1 VRTAKVAPL
10 FPEQE
15 TDTTSDAI
23 ERVFTNLTVATIT
36 RTLARM
42 AERFAPLVRDQRA
55 ALLGA
60 LSHVEGD
67 TWNLPTVCA
76 PWTVKDVAAH
86 LVEGEL
92 LLGRLY
98 RGELED
104 IPHETGDDVER
115 WSKVDGSTVRYS
127 LWHHGEATQRVID
140 SRSDESWRRTVTQ
153 DGASFELRQALRIH
167 FFELAVH
174 GHDITSALGA
184 PTVWEDRAWVVVEA
198 CLRRAPGVLASHP
211 GTGSIVV
218 RIPDVGSR
226 TLTGDGGGWSLDK
239 DEPDTPSAVWDTDA
253 ETFVLATTGRLPAE
267 DALARSKVEGDAAF
281 LETIVG
287 AWRVV
292 G

>member
-1 VRTAKVAPL
+1 
-10 FPEQE
+10 
-15 TDTTSDAI
+15 
-23 ERVFTNLTVATIT
+23 
-36 RTLARM
+36 M

-67 TWNLPTVCA
+67 AWDLPTVCA

-86 LVEGEL
+86 LVESEL

-98 RGELED
+98 RGELDD
-104 IPHETGDDVER
+104 ITADDDEDVER
-115 WSKVDGSTVRYS
+115 WRKVDGSTVRYS

-140 SRSDESWRRTVTQ
+140 SRSDESWRRQVGQ
-153 DGASFELRQALRIH
+153 DGATVELRHALRIH

-184 PTVWEDRAWVVVEA
+184 PAPWGDRAWVVVEA
-198 CLRRAPGVLASHP
+198 CMRRAPAVLASEP
-211 GTGSIVV
+211 ARGSIIV
-218 RIPDVGSR
+218 RVPEVGSR
-226 TLTGDGGGWSLDK
+226 TLDGTGTGWTLAD
-239 DEPDTPSAVWDTDA
+239 DEPEQPSAVWDTDA
-253 ETFVLATTGRLPAE
+253 ETFVLATTGRLPAP
-267 DALARSKVEGDAAF
+267 DALARSKVDGDAAY
-281 LETIVG
+281 LETVVG